1 MRRMTVAPSPV
12 PSGRLRL
19 WRPVAALLGI
29 LLRIPRNMR
38 DRRILAG
45 LSDRQLAEIRLA
57 RADVDREP
65 ARPPWDA
72 VDWAMLERQR
82 RCRSR
87 GLPPWTGLVR

>member
-1 MRRMTVAPSPV
+1 MRRTTVVPSPV

-19 WRPVAALLGI
+19 WKSVAALLGV

-45 LSDRQLAEIRLA
+45 LSDRQLADIGLG
-57 RADVDREP
+57 RADVDREL
-65 ARPPWDA
+65 ARPPWEE

-82 RCRSR
+82 RFRSR